1 MLVLAALAA
10 CSAGRGDGEST
21 ATNGATTIGA
31 STVPAAPIAA
41 EVGPTPTG
49 TTTAQPSASIE
60 EITPTTSPASNV
72 ANPTVSEASG
82 GQGRASGGLRYD
94 VTEFGYQEHEY
105 VVEGVATTYPPSALP
120 SAPYRTRMIV
130 WTPTDPARFNGTTVV
145 EWAEVSDFGRFELT
159 VELGYLSPLLEDAG
173 YAFALVSAE
182 EGGVCDRDAE
192 GLCTATSLQG
202 ADPARYGALEHP
214 GDPYSYDIFSQAL
227 QAIKH
232 PDGLAPLGELTAD
245 TVIATGFQ
253 HVVEKLFPTGAPDPD
268 SVTSPFG
275 IYGPLNA
282 YLANGADADARLVDG
297 FLIDAAAPLTEPAQY
312 RVPVLHHLDESAIRR
327 TPTADTTNHV
337 TWEVVGASHADR
349 WSGAHIVI
357 PSAAGRTSKLGRA
370 DELAAR
376 DRSDNYGQLP
386 DGDAAVCAPG
396 PRTGSLFPRHYTV
409 NAALIAVHTWIATGI
424 RAPAA
429 PFIERVGPEPTD
441 ASEKLTRDADGNA
454 IGGLRA
460 PIIDVPVAS
469 YDGEACIQA
478 GTTVSLSSQRLA
490 ALYPTHESY
499 VRQLL
504 IAIDQ
509 AVDDRFLLC
518 ADAERIMRGASAST
532 IGGSDEFRVGPACA
546 AEPAPSSIPSSSTM
560 L

>member
-1 MLVLAALAA
+1 
-10 CSAGRGDGEST
+10 
-21 ATNGATTIGA
+21 
-31 STVPAAPIAA
+31 
-41 EVGPTPTG
+41 
-49 TTTAQPSASIE
+49 
-60 EITPTTSPASNV
+60 
-72 ANPTVSEASG
+72 EASG

-94 VTEFGYQEHEY
+94 VTDFGYEEHEY
-105 VVEGVATTYPPSALP
+105 LIEGVATPYPPSALP
-120 SAPYRTRMIV
+120 PAPYRTRMIV
-130 WTPTDPARFNGTTVV
+130 WTPTDPARFNGTTVA

-159 VELGYLSPLLEDAG
+159 VELGYLSPMLEEAG

-192 GLCTATSLQG
+192 GVCTATSLQG
-202 ADPARYGALEHP
+202 ADPGRYATLEHP
-214 GDPYSYDIFSQAL
+214 GDPYSFDIFSQAL

-232 PDGLAPLGELTAD
+232 PDGLAPLGGLTTD

-253 HVVEKLFPTGAPDPD
+253 PSVDKWFPTGAPDPD
-268 SVTSPFG
+268 SFTSPLG

-282 YLANGADADARLVDG
+282 YLANGADADARLADG
-297 FLIDAAAPLTEPAQY
+297 FLIDAAAPLTEPAEY

-357 PSAAGRTSKLGRA
+357 PSAVEPTPKLGRT

-386 DGDAAVCAPG
+386 DVDAAVCAPG

-409 NAALIAVHTWIATGI
+409 NAALVALHTWIDTGSP
-424 RAPAA
+424 APTA
-429 PFIERVGPEPTD
+429 PFIERVGAEPSD
-441 ASEKLTRDADGNA
+441 ASAKLMRDTDGNA
-454 IGGLRA
+454 IGGLRS
-460 PIIDVPVAS
+460 PIVAVPVAS

-478 GTTVSLSSQRLA
+478 GTTVPLSSDRLA
-490 ALYPTHESY
+490 ELYPTHQSY
-499 VRQLL
+499 VRQLVV
-504 IAIDQ
+504 ATDQ
-509 AVDDRFLLC
+509 AVDDGFLLC
-518 ADAERIMRGASAST
+518 ADAERIMRAASAST
-532 IGGSDEFRVGPACA
+532 IGGSDEFRAGPACA
-546 AEPAPSSIPSSSTM
+546 VEPAASSIPSSSTM